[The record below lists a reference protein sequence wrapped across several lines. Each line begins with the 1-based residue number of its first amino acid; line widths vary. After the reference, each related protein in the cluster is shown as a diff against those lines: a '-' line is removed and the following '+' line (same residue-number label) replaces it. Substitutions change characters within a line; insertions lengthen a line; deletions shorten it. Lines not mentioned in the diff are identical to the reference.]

1 MIQKIVKELIKMVLQ
16 FALDKAIN
24 LLFRCPGANDYA
36 PA

>member
-1 MIQKIVKELIKMVLQ
+1 MIRQIVKELIKMVLQ

-24 LLFRCPGANDYA
+24 LLFRSPWVNDYA